1 MGRLNYSFTERITMF
16 TDFNDI
22 FDNYQEDD
30 LWLDPVD
37 ENEIYFGTL
46 INTFPGTEAVVHQLD
61 AASHLGYIQYQNTE
75 KEVFFSIAT
84 LKELVP
90 VDNFSGEDE
99 WKEELEDTLKVWGGR
114 IDGDEVYL
122 VLRAYDVIYTPLERI
137 KEKLDAGM
145 YSAER
150 LEFWCWQAYS
160 VATVDGWVSIRNGRF
175 KHSRQ
180 EMMQELVDIIEG
192 RVTLDDMRHGERN

>member
-1 MGRLNYSFTERITMF
+1 MTTA

-37 ENEIYFGTL
+37 ELYFGTL
-46 INTFPGTEAVVHQLD
+46 INTFTGAEAVVHQLG
-61 AASHLGYIQYQNTE
+61 AASHLGHIQYQNTE
-75 KEVFFSIAT
+75 KEVFFSIDA

-90 VDNFSGEDE
+90 VENFSGEDE
-99 WKEELEDTLKVWGGR
+99 WREELEDTLKAWGGR

-122 VLRAYDVIYTPLERI
+122 VLRAYGVIYTPLERI

-145 YSAER
+145 FSDER
-150 LEFWCWQAYS
+150 HNFWHWQAYS
-160 VATVDGWVSIRNGRF
+160 VATVNDGWVSIRNGRF
-175 KHSRQ
+175 KHSPKA
-180 EMMQELVDIIEG
+180 MMQELVDIIEG
-192 RVTLDDMRHGERN
+192 RVTLDDMQHWERY